1 VSGSFVSPEL
11 RAKVRGLAEPIGLAF
26 ARVGLSPNAL
36 TVIGF
41 LIACAGAVAAVVQ
54 AWLLAGVLVIVGGLF
69 DMFDGM
75 VARATGKVSKA
86 GAFLDSVFDRWGEG
100 VVYVGIIVGDGL
112 ARADLVAFAAAVAMS
127 SAFMVSYT
135 RARAESLG
143 FAPPSGM
150 GAVGLAPRE
159 VRLVILTLGLV
170 LADVLGGVGVAEC
183 GGSLLCL
190 GPDALGGTAILL
202 VSLALIA
209 LLATITTVQRIV
221 VTLRQASHAE

>member
-11 RAKVRGLAEPIGLAF
+11 RARVRGLAEPIGLAF

-41 LIACAGAVAAVVQ
+41 LIACVAAVAAGAQ
-54 AWLLAGVLVIVGGLF
+54 LWFLAGVLVIVGGIF

-100 VVYVGIIVGDGL
+100 VVYIGI
-112 ARADLVAFAAAVAMS
+112 VAGCLFTGFNLGAVLAAAAMS

-143 FAPPSGM
+143 FAPGKGM
-150 GAVGLAPRE
+150 ANVGLAPRE
-159 VRLVILTLGLV
+159 VRLVVLTIGVMLAGVSLSILAFALGAIAV
-170 LADVLGGVGVAEC
+170 LA
-183 GGSLLCL
+183 
-190 GPDALGGTAILL
+190 I
-202 VSLALIA
+202 
-209 LLATITTVQRIV
+209 ITTVQRIV
-221 VTLRQASHAE
+221 VTLRQASSGG

>member
-41 LIACAGAVAAVVQ
+41 LIACAAAVAAGAQ
-54 AWLLAGVLVIVGGLF
+54 AWFLAGFLVIFGGIF

-100 VVYVGIIVGDGL
+100 VVYIGIIAGCLFAGY
-112 ARADLVAFAAAVAMS
+112 DLGAILAAAAMS

-143 FAPPSGM
+143 FAPGKGM
-150 GAVGLAPRE
+150 ANVGLAPRE
-159 VRLVILTLGLV
+159 VRLVVLTVGVMLAGVSLTILAFALGAIAV
-170 LADVLGGVGVAEC
+170 LA
-183 GGSLLCL
+183 S
-190 GPDALGGTAILL
+190 
-202 VSLALIA
+202 
-209 LLATITTVQRIV
+209 ITTVQRIV
-221 VTLRQASHAE
+221 VTLRQASSQG

>member
-1 VSGSFVSPEL
+1 MSGSFVSPEL

-41 LIACAGAVAAVVQ
+41 VIACVAAVAAGAQ
-54 AWLLAGVLVIVGGLF
+54 LWLLAGFLVIFGGIF

-100 VVYVGIIVGDGL
+100 VVYIGIVAGCLFAGY
-112 ARADLVAFAAAVAMS
+112 DLGAVLAAAAMS

-143 FAPPSGM
+143 FAPGKGM
-150 GAVGLAPRE
+150 ANVGLAPRE
-159 VRLVILTLGLV
+159 VRLVVLTAGVMLAGVSLTILAV
-170 LADVLGGVGVAEC
+170 ALAAI
-183 GGSLLCL
+183 
-190 GPDALGGTAILL
+190 AILA
-202 VSLALIA
+202 S
-209 LLATITTVQRIV
+209 ITTVQRIV
-221 VTLRQASHAE
+221 VTLRQASSQG